1 MRSAVRESVF
11 VSSYLQFR
19 KHHFLLESVKQTHP
33 LRSSLLLQIENTFV
47 LCFHQETS
55 ESRARDSVTEAGET
69 LQCEREILLFIL
81 LVSHVPSVF
90 VTDVTSL
97 FCRSVMPWS
106 TRVALLML
114 LIGQISTGPET
125 SSSSNPCQGQKA
137 LHERMDSVEKRLD
150 EGVQKLQAELA
161 LLLEAVE
168 AREWSPLL
176 DEPRIDILD
185 EPPAP

>member
-1 MRSAVRESVF
+1 MSLWLSLCLHVSVCLAS
-11 VSSYLQFR
+11 V
-19 KHHFLLESVKQTHP
+19 LLESVKQTHP

-114 LIGQISTGPET
+114 LIGQISAGKTVDWMKVT
-125 SSSSNPCQGQKA
+125 VSSCLDSS
-137 LHERMDSVEKRLD
+137 
-150 EGVQKLQAELA
+150 
-161 LLLEAVE
+161 
-168 AREWSPLL
+168 
-176 DEPRIDILD
+176 
-185 EPPAP
+185 